1 MLWSD
6 IVSLWLKLN
15 MAWQANNDGWD
26 NPYLRLKAQ
35 DLFGERADEPFDQNG
50 QVVLVKFTSFV
61 IAQDSSSALVE
72 GSSSPPSSFTCSA
85 RWNIIT
91 MKIFMIVRITIVTMI
106 KITIMIDDDCLHEL
120 FSSSGSAR
128 WNKCATTTK
137 HKAQHTT
144 TKTKHLES
152 YLNTAQPT

>member
-1 MLWSD
+1 M
-6 IVSLWLKLN
+6 
-15 MAWQANNDGWD
+15 
-26 NPYLRLKAQ
+26 RLKAQ

-85 RWNIIT
+85 RWNIIIIIIP

-128 WNKCATTTK
+128 
-137 HKAQHTT
+137 
-144 TKTKHLES
+144 
-152 YLNTAQPT
+152 